1 MYLTTI
7 RDGDEFVLTDKQG
20 KTVGSIVLRRR
31 KGQRQIGVEIEGLTI
46 TKQHPQYEVN
56 NERISTALGK

>member
-7 RDGDEFVLTDKQG
+7 CDGDEFVLTDKQG

-46 TKQHPQYEVN
+46 TKQQPQHEVN
-56 NERISTALGK
+56 NERISKALG

>member
-1 MYLTTI
+1 MFITTI

-31 KGQRQIGVEIEGLTI
+31 KGQRQIGVKIEGLTI
-46 TKQHPQYEVN
+46 TKQHPQHEVK
-56 NERISTALGK
+56 NERISKALG